1 MKVADELK
9 GWSIKDGEYPHVTG
23 LADAV
28 SATYNAIFGKSG
40 SKWMWRIV
48 SGLTYP
54 FKSPWGDVGDVVIAE
69 RVKQQEYIMIY
80 EGTQNTKPTKNG
92 ICILHP
98 TRCEITEELNGTYEL
113 VMEHPI
119 DESGVY
125 QEIFEGRMVY
135 ADGQLFPIYRIQ
147 TKFTGN
153 VGTLVVYAKHVF
165 YLMANWW
172 LPENA
177 ALSQGNCNTSIA
189 HAMLSVKKG
198 RKTYAG
204 TGDVGDI
211 VEFNFSGS
219 SDLKI
224 TQNGNDTYRKYLN
237 QEGCTFVDYIMGSRS
252 DSLLNAYKGELY
264 RNNFDYAINS
274 PMKSSKKDAFQLR
287 VGLNII
293 GIERDIDYTDVVT
306 WLYAQSNF
314 GDDIWWQA
322 DTFSA
327 GIFHSDVV
335 RSVTLQ
341 YDAAS
346 YDKQT
351 FYDDAKAILDGMSY
365 PKVKYT
371 VNLAEI
377 ANNPDYATFKN
388 VNQLQVGDSGRIFD
402 ERLNLDMEF
411 RVTRTVKDK
420 ITNEI
425 KSVTFEDAKTRRIS
439 YGGAMGKAQNAVD
452 KEIDKDQR
460 QQLADSVN
468 VWEDL
473 QPYTWGYVTKCTW
486 GDFSDLEPDLPD
498 IEPYP
503 LPETGY
509 TEYKVGRNAGTPFA
523 THIKMQNGFKASI
536 TCALGEN
543 VGGSLTWFS
552 YGDGNSAGGQPFKIV
567 YDNRKY
573 FVKCGNSS
581 IDGSGDSSSPHTYA
595 KMTFRIEVNDKIT
608 VTSTLL
614 RWIGSFDYSPP
625 LSKTIT
631 LEEDISTVTDST
643 GNGFTIGV
651 PYRIESMKINNGRFI
666 PVMDDKTREYWFYN
680 TGTGEF
686 INPGEG
692 FNCEANEIR

>member
-1 MKVADELK
+1 MPETEQVWK
-9 GWSIKDGEYPHVTG
+9 IKDGDYPYIDG
-23 LADAV
+23 V
-28 SATYNAIFGKSG
+28 SEAIVPTMPNIFK
-40 SKWMWRIV
+40 KPYPTWMWRVV
-48 SGLTYP
+48 SGVTYP
-54 FKSPWGDVGDVVIAE
+54 FLYPLDPAGAVIIAE

-92 ICILHP
+92 VCILHP

-377 ANNPDYATFKN
+377 VNNPDYATFKN

-411 RVTRTVKDK
+411 RVTRTIKDK
-420 ITNEI
+420 ISNEV
-425 KSVTFEDAKTRRIS
+425 KSVTFEDSRTRKTS
-439 YGGAMGKAQNAVD
+439 YGGAWGKVQNAVD
-452 KEIDKDQR
+452 KDIERSQR
-460 QQLADSVN
+460 QRLIEGVEA
-468 VWEDL
+468 WRDL
-473 QPYTWGYVTKCTW
+473 ESYTWGYVAKAIW
-486 GDFSDLEPDLPD
+486 GDFSGEEPDLPD
-498 IEPYP
+498 
-503 LPETGY
+503 LP
-509 TEYKVGRNAGTPFA
+509 
-523 THIKMQNGFKASI
+523 
-536 TCALGEN
+536 
-543 VGGSLTWFS
+543 
-552 YGDGNSAGGQPFKIV
+552 D
-567 YDNRKY
+567 
-573 FVKCGNSS
+573 
-581 IDGSGDSSSPHTYA
+581 
-595 KMTFRIEVNDKIT
+595 
-608 VTSTLL
+608 
-614 RWIGSFDYSPP
+614 
-625 LSKTIT
+625 
-631 LEEDISTVTDST
+631 
-643 GNGFTIGV
+643 V
-651 PYRIESMKINNGRFI
+651 P
-666 PVMDDKTREYWFYN
+666 
-680 TGTGEF
+680 
-686 INPGEG
+686 
-692 FNCEANEIR
+692 